1 MDGQFLVRQIYD
13 DEITYNII
21 AAAVKRLKIPANEIL
36 ELFGRMFFE
45 FCQDSGYDKILQVLG
60 ATPRDFLQNL
70 DALHDHLGTLY
81 PGMRA
86 PSFRC
91 TERPEDGALVLHY
104 YSDRPGLEHI
114 VIGITV
120 AKKLHG
126 TDVDMQILKTKEEC
140 DHVQFL
146 ITDTSSPESKV
157 SPATFCRVFP
167 FHLMFDRDL
176 TIIQTGCT
184 ITRVIPRITS
194 GKCKLNDILLTQ
206 QPTNFIQLKI
216 NYPSENNKRIYKSTM
231 ILQLQLFSA
240 ILISSLLI
248 QDVTTAQIIKINAG
262 INLQCKEQ
270 IRNEILIKQEEN
282 LNRVNLLSSKGYN
295 DLTRLRSVS
304 DVYVTNHVEETLR
317 NIHQTKIQIINNT
330 LGAII
335 VMDQN
340 ELLGLINI
348 KLGEINRKLD
358 QINEVL
364 SELYLMLDNNNLTHR
379 NLIIL
384 LSIIDSLIQ
393 AEVTENTDYSTTD
406 AENFET
412 TTEYSVTSVTEN
424 KTKKPIAISNKFG
437 NFKNDT
443 KKYSSISKGDS
454 GNKTVEITTLQPDGP
469 KNIGNHD
476 NKVGGHGSD
485 VKTDDST
492 KKINK
497 ENDKTQNSV
506 DRDVTTKQQ
515 TNSNIQ
521 GNKVNQTNGQ
531 NHETEVSDNGETGSD
546 INNNQR
552 PVLPILSSFRNILRA
567 KFRILTAPVRVR
579 PHLELTFENILSH
592 INTVYVLKTKK
603 GVMQVEASEEFSN
616 LRLKGQMLYI
626 PESDLVIFLCYPSV
640 MNLDDLTRRGLYLSD
655 VPLHDATR
663 DLVLMSEQFEAD
675 YKLTR
680 NLELLT
686 DKLQQTYRELDGE
699 KQKTDRLLYSVL
711 PISVA
716 NELRH
721 SRPVP
726 AKKYDCVTLLFSGIV
741 GFSAYCA
748 ANTDSSGAMKIVNML
763 NQLYIAF
770 DVLTDPKKNPNVYKV
785 ETVGDKYMAVS
796 GLPEPCRTH
805 ARCIARLALDMMD
818 LAAND
823 VQIDGEPVKITIGIH
838 SGEVVTGVI
847 GYRMPRYCLFGN
859 TVNLTSRTETTGEP
873 GKINVS
879 EDAYR

>member
-1 MDGQFLVRQIYD
+1 MYGFVNYALELLVVKTFDNETWEAIKKDAAVNMEGQFLVRQIYD

-21 AAAVKRLKIPANEIL
+21 SAAVNRLKIPANEIL

-45 FCQDSGYDKILQVLG
+45 FCQDSGYDKILEVLG

-104 YSDRPGLEHI
+104 YSDRPGLEYI
-114 VIGITV
+114 VIGIVKTV
-120 AKKLHG
+120 AKRLHG
-126 TDVDMQILKTKEEC
+126 TDVDMKILKSKEEC

-146 ITDTSSPESKV
+146 ITDTSAPGVATKPMIAELETLSVEPKV
-157 SPATFCRVFP
+157 SPMTFCRVFP
-167 FHLMFDRDL
+167 FHLMFNRDL
-176 TIIQTGCT
+176 TIVQTGCT
-184 ITRVIPRITS
+184 ITRVIPQVTS
-194 GKCKLNDILLTQ
+194 GNCKLNDILLT
-206 QPTNFIQLKI
+206 
-216 NYPSENNKRIYKSTM
+216 
-231 ILQLQLFSA
+231 
-240 ILISSLLI
+240 
-248 QDVTTAQIIKINAG
+248 
-262 INLQCKEQ
+262 
-270 IRNEILIKQEEN
+270 
-282 LNRVNLLSSKGYN
+282 
-295 DLTRLRSVS
+295 
-304 DVYVTNHVEETLR
+304 
-317 NIHQTKIQIINNT
+317 
-330 LGAII
+330 
-335 VMDQN
+335 
-340 ELLGLINI
+340 
-348 KLGEINRKLD
+348 
-358 QINEVL
+358 
-364 SELYLMLDNNNLTHR
+364 
-379 NLIIL
+379 
-384 LSIIDSLIQ
+384 
-393 AEVTENTDYSTTD
+393 
-406 AENFET
+406 
-412 TTEYSVTSVTEN
+412 
-424 KTKKPIAISNKFG
+424 
-437 NFKNDT
+437 
-443 KKYSSISKGDS
+443 
-454 GNKTVEITTLQPDGP
+454 
-469 KNIGNHD
+469 
-476 NKVGGHGSD
+476 
-485 VKTDDST
+485 
-492 KKINK
+492 
-497 ENDKTQNSV
+497 
-506 DRDVTTKQQ
+506 
-515 TNSNIQ
+515 
-521 GNKVNQTNGQ
+521 
-531 NHETEVSDNGETGSD
+531 
-546 INNNQR
+546 
-552 PVLPILSSFRNILRA
+552 
-567 KFRILTAPVRVR
+567 VR
-579 PHLELTFENILSH
+579 PHLDITFENILSH

-699 KQKTDRLLYSVL
+699 KQKTDSLLYSVL

-726 AKKYDCVTLLFSGIV
+726 ARRYDCVTLLFSGIV
-741 GFSAYCA
+741 GFGAYCA
-748 ANTDSSGAMKIVNML
+748 AHTDSSGAMKIVNML
-763 NQLYIAF
+763 NQLYIHF

-796 GLPEPCRTH
+796 GLPEPCRSH

-818 LAAND
+818 LAAD
-823 VQIDGEPVKITIGIH
+823 EVQIDGEPVKITIGIH

-847 GYRMPRYCLFGN
+847 GHRMPRYCLFGN

-879 EDAYR
+879 EDAYRYLCMPENQDPQFLLEYRGPVSMKGKSEPMNVWFLSRERELSS